1 MSAIAQTPL
10 QDPELGEYS
19 FFLQQRIDLYRYE
32 LNRVREQHGSLQ
44 NYANMHVFF
53 GAHKIVGADGQD
65 YWRFREWMPAAT
77 DLWLTTDHLKFQRW
91 AKYKFTRVS
100 ANSHDGIPDA
110 FHGAWELTIPASE
123 LPHGTYMELRV
134 SDGKAIRSERRV
146 PAFARWVE
154 QDKVIQEQWCARL
167 WDPPTDY
174 TFRHDAMRSPKPFPR
189 IYEAHVGIAQP
200 FVGRTA
206 DSVGTYAY
214 FTAELLP
221 RIKASGYTVV
231 QLMGVLEHPLY
242 KSFGYQVSSYFAVSS
257 RFGTVNDFKEL
268 VDTAHSLGLA
278 VVLDIPHSHAA
289 PNTEQG
295 IAHYDTSPYFFA
307 QKENQ
312 WGTVSFDYSQEMTRR
327 FLLSNCRFWMEEFHV
342 DGFRM
347 DAVGNMIYTDHG
359 FGDDFSH
366 VGRCF
371 YDNNSQPRLDEN
383 GVLYLSLANTMVH
396 ELAPNSLTIA
406 EEFSGMPGMTSDPLV
421 GGLGFDYRFAMG
433 IPDFWAKFIKEGRT
447 MGTLWHEMTNRRS
460 YERTISYMECHDQC
474 INGKDAMIWRL
485 IGPDM
490 YTRMSCFS
498 DSWLSSRGIALFK
511 LMRLLTLSTAGH
523 GYLNFMGNEFGHPE
537 WIDGE
542 SYAHRQWN
550 LADEESLKYHKLWN
564 FDKDCLHHLVAKHL
578 SDFQHAPQWRLDH
591 DAMRVLAFER
601 GKLLFVFNF
610 HETQTH
616 EALEIYVS
624 PGKYVEY
631 ISSDEVTYAGHGNVV
646 RTVPAVEHFS
656 DPQSGMAEQKISLYL
671 PPLVALVLHRE

>member
-1 MSAIAQTPL
+1 MPDVVMTPL
-10 QDPELGEYS
+10 QDPDLGEYS
-19 FFLQQRIDLYRYE
+19 FFLQQRIALYQGE
-32 LNRVREQHGSLQ
+32 LARIQEHYGSLAH
-44 NYANMHVFF
+44 YANMHEYF
-53 GAHKIVGADGQD
+53 GAHKFVGEDGQA
-65 YWRFREWMPAAT
+65 YWRFREWMPAAA
-77 DLWLTTDHLKFQRW
+77 DIWLTTDHLKFQRW
-91 AKYKFTRVS
+91 AKYKFVRV
-100 ANSHDGIPDA
+100 PDA
-110 FHGAWELTIPASE
+110 PHGAWELVIPASE
-123 LPHGTYMELRV
+123 LPHGTYLELRIANT
-134 SDGKAIRSERRV
+134 SAPKPERRV

-154 QDKVIQEQWCARL
+154 QDKCIQEQWCARL

-174 TFRHDAMRSPKPFPR
+174 VFKHDAKRDTLVFPR

-200 FVGRTA
+200 LLGRTA
-206 DSVGTYAY
+206 DSVGSYAY

-257 RFGTVNDFKEL
+257 RFGSVDDFKAL

-312 WGTVSFDYSQEMTRR
+312 WGTLSFDYSQEMTRR
-327 FLLSNCRFWMEEFHV
+327 FLLSNCRFWLEEFHV

-371 YDNNSQPRLDEN
+371 YDSHGQPRLDEN
-383 GVLYLSLANTMVH
+383 GVLYLSLANTLVH
-396 ELAPNSLTIA
+396 ELAPHALTIA
-406 EEFSGMPGMTSDPLV
+406 EEFSGMPGMTSAPLD

-433 IPDFWAKFIKEGRT
+433 IPDFWAKFIKEGRP
-447 MGTLWHEMTNRRS
+447 MGAVWYEMTNRRS

-474 INGKDAMIWRL
+474 INGKNAMIWRL
-485 IGPDM
+485 IGTDM
-490 YTRMSCFS
+490 YEHMSCFS
-498 DSWLSSRGIALFK
+498 DSWQTSRGIALFK
-511 LMRLLTLSTAGH
+511 LMRLLTLATAGH

-542 SYAHRQWN
+542 GYGHRQWN
-550 LADEESLKYHKLWN
+550 LAEVEYLKYHKLWN
-564 FDKDCLHHLVAKHL
+564 FDKDCLRRLVGEHL
-578 SDFQHAPQWRLDH
+578 SDFQHGPQWRLDH

-601 GKLLFVFNF
+601 GNLLFVFNF

-616 EALEIYVS
+616 EALQFYVS
-624 PGKYVEY
+624 PGKYVEFL
-631 ISSDEVTYAGHGNVV
+631 SSDEDDYAGHGNVV
-646 RTVPAVEHFS
+646 HTMPAVEHFS
-656 DPQSGMAEQKISLYL
+656 DPHSGVAEQKVKMYI
-671 PPLVALVLHRE
+671 PPLVALVLRRE